1 MKRLLITMIV
11 CLLCSVAG
19 MNAQTY
25 VSVSPSSPV
34 STQLTDVRYE
44 FVQSTLNN
52 SQAFL
57 IDKYTGKVWRYRIMG
72 KRFEEIEREEIDLVD
87 TTKVNYQLYM
97 SAENN
102 SMCFLLNVHSGE
114 MWRYGSKDG
123 EKTFRK
129 IDMPWNAK

>member
-1 MKRLLITMIV
+1 MAIQD
-11 CLLCSVAG
+11 
-19 MNAQTY
+19 N
-25 VSVSPSSPV
+25 
-34 STQLTDVRYE
+34 
-44 FVQSTLNN
+44 
-52 SQAFL
+52 
-57 IDKYTGKVWRYRIMG
+57 G
-72 KRFEEIEREEIDLVD
+72 KRFEEIEREQIDLLD
-87 TTKVNYQLYM
+87 TTKVNYQFYM

>member
-1 MKRLLITMIV
+1 
-11 CLLCSVAG
+11 

-57 IDKYTGKVWRYRIMG
+57 IDKFTGKVWRYRIMG
-72 KRFEEIEREEIDLVD
+72 KRFEEIEREQIDLVD

-129 IDMPWNAK
+129 MDMPWNAK